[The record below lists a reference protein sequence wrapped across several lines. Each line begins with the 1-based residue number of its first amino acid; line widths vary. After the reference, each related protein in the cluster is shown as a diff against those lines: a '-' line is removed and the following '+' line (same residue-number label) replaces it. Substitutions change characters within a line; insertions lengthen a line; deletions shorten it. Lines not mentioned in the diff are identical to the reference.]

1 LKHWRISVV
10 FGALVGLTVTGIAS
24 AVVPAP
30 TPGPLGA
37 AAVAPKTGAPKSGG
51 PVKTKLIVTY
61 APGSVSTRSAAA
73 AGDALSAATG
83 TQLAV
88 EREMSGDAKVVSFA
102 IEPTSAELQTTVTRI
117 AALPGVASVE
127 PDLEMHIMLT
137 PNDTRFSEQWDFGS
151 NSATSAGANIAAA
164 WDITTGSASGVVA
177 VIDTGIRPH
186 ADLAGRV
193 LPGFDFITDATTAND
208 GGGRDNDANDP
219 GDWCGADTSS
229 WHGTHVAGTIAAN
242 GNNATGVAGINWK
255 AKILPIRVLGTCGGT
270 LSDIIDGIRWSAGLA
285 VPGVPANPTPAKVAN
300 ISLGGTG
307 TCGTA
312 VQSAINDA
320 TAAGMLVVVAAGNEN
335 LDASTSVPANCA
347 KVLTVAATGKNGN
360 RASYSNFGSLVEI
373 AAPGG
378 GDTDAGILSTLNA
391 GTKGPG
397 ADSYVFYKGTSMAT
411 PHVAGIASLLYAV
424 DATMTPAK
432 AISIIQTTAAPFK
445 AGGTCSTALC
455 GPGLIDAF
463 AAVKKAGG
471 TVVTPVEKP
480 GAFTIT
486 SPASQ
491 GTKISRTPTI
501 TWSASSNAASYE
513 YCFDKTVNGT
523 CNGTWTNA
531 GTATSVTLPKLSSS
545 TTYEVQVRAK
555 NATGTTDAG
564 AGTWRTF
571 KTRLL

>member
-10 FGALVGLTVTGIAS
+10 FGALAGLTLAGIAS

-37 AAVAPKTGAPKSGG
+37 AAAAPKIGTPKSGG

-61 APGSVSTRSAAA
+61 KPGVIATRSSAAA
-73 AGDALSAATG
+73 AETLSAAAG
-83 TQLAV
+83 TPLAI
-88 EREMSGDAKVVSFA
+88 ERDMSGEAKVVSFA
-102 IEPTSAELQTTVTRI
+102 TEPTADELQATVARI
-117 AALPGVASVE
+117 ASLPGVASVE
-127 PDLEMHIMLT
+127 PDIAMHITLM
-137 PNDTRFSEQWDFGS
+137 PNDTRFNEQWDLGS
-151 NSATSAGANIAAA
+151 NSATSAGANVTAA
-164 WDITTGSASGVVA
+164 WDVTTGSATGVVA

-186 ADLAGRV
+186 VDLAGRI
-193 LPGFDFITDATTAND
+193 LSGFDFISDVTTAND
-208 GGGRDNDANDP
+208 GGGRDNDASDP

-229 WHGTHVAGTIAAN
+229 WHGTHVAGTIGAN

-255 AKILPIRVLGTCGGT
+255 TKILPVRVLGTCGGT

-285 VPGVPANPTPAKVAN
+285 VPGVPANATPAKVAN

-312 VQSAINDA
+312 IQSAINDA
-320 TAAGMLVVVAAGNEN
+320 TSAGMLVVVAAGNEN

-360 RASYSNFGSLVEI
+360 RASYSNFGSLIEI

-378 GDTDAGILSTLNA
+378 GDTDAGILSTMNA

-397 ADSYVFYKGTSMAT
+397 ADNYVFYKGTSMAT

-432 AISIIQTTAAPFK
+432 AISIIQITAAPFK
-445 AGGTCSTALC
+445 AGSTCTTALC

-480 GAFTIT
+480 GAFSIT
-486 SPASQ
+486 SPATQ

-513 YCFDKTVNGT
+513 YCYDKTVNGT
-523 CNGTWTNA
+523 CNGAWTNA
-531 GTATSVTLPKLSSS
+531 GTATSVTLPKLSSLTS
-545 TTYEVQVRAK
+545 YEIQVRAK
-555 NATGTTDAG
+555 NANGTTDAG